1 MGSIRKGQ
9 VAILEEL
16 KKLSELVYSN
26 LQGSQT
32 GVPNPVPEK
41 PSQNLEQSMKPT
53 NQQSNQPSTSQQSF
67 DLDLEERETREL
79 LDSLSSHDDLSISAS
94 SVFSANA
101 DPDLNWAQPSHQPN
115 LPQSSGPTTTMP
127 FYPAPSTSVA
137 LPFFQA
143 NPASSIFKKSCY
155 AQSRPPSIHSC
166 YALLPYQP
174 RPFQSCYAQPSI
186 YAFYALL
193 QCKLRSCYPQPS
205 PPSIHSCYALPD
217 KRSLFSIHSTTFNA
231 TGKPSSKY
239 ATPSLCGKPR
249 SSVINSS
256 CPVNI
261 HATTQNTPPRTGRPQ
276 NGPFT
281 PKKRLDEILSK
292 YTLEKDAGR
301 ATNQLAELYF
311 LGPKTMAT
319 NTVSTLDKELLK
331 QIKGIILSRFGRK
344 KSVVDQ
350 ELLWSRCRT
359 ALGQRCKNIH
369 SELRKRQF

>member
-53 NQQSNQPSTSQQSF
+53 NQPSTSQQSF

-101 DPDLNWAQPSHQPN
+101 DPDLDWAQPSHQPN

-143 NPASSIFKKSCY
+143 NPASSIFNP
-155 AQSRPPSIHSC
+155 AMLNPGPPASTPAMHFYHTNPGPSNPAMPNPASTPSMPFYNANSGPAIHNP
-166 YALLPYQP
+166 ALPASTPAMPYQT
-174 RPFQSCYAQPSI
+174 SA
-186 YAFYALL
+186 A
-193 QCKLRSCYPQPS
+193 
-205 PPSIHSCYALPD
+205 
-217 KRSLFSIHSTTFNA
+217 
-231 TGKPSSKY
+231 
-239 ATPSLCGKPR
+239 
-249 SSVINSS
+249 SSVS
-256 CPVNI
+256 
-261 HATTQNTPPRTGRPQ
+261 TQLPSMPLANLAPSTIPLHYVANPDPLLSTAPAPSTSMPPPKTPPRTGRPQ

-319 NTVSTLDKELLK
+319 NTVSILDKELLK